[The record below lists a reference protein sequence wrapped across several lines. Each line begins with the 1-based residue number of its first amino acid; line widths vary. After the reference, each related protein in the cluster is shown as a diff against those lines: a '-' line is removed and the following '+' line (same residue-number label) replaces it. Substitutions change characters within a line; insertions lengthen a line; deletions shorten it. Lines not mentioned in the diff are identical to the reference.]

1 MVKVDIQTKL
11 AIFFTSVLNEEANV
25 SKTMNS
31 HPSRSETNPEISVI
45 VPVYNEA
52 PNIGPLVMRLPAEL
66 VVRPYYKF
74 SGKRIYAVREVLE

>member
-1 MVKVDIQTKL
+1 
-11 AIFFTSVLNEEANV
+11 
-25 SKTMNS
+25 MNS

-52 PNIGPLVMRLPAEL
+52 PNIEPLVMRLLSEPPVCA
-66 VVRPYYKF
+66 YYES